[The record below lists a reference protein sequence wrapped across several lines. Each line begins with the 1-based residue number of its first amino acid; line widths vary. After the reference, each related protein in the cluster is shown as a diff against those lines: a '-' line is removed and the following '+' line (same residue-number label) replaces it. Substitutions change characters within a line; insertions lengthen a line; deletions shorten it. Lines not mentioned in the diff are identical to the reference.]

1 MKLIK
6 PSGNESGRLYNRNYI
21 CNKKINAKVARI
33 IDDVRREG
41 DKALLRYTRRF
52 DGVKL
57 KIKDLKVST
66 SEING
71 AYQDLNP
78 AIISSLKVVIENMT
92 KFYKKQL
99 KKSWRIKDKDIVLGE
114 MINPIDSVGIYIPA
128 GTAPLI
134 STVYMTVLP
143 AKVAGVE
150 RIVLVSPPN
159 KYNSINPHI
168 LAVANLLGVKE
179 VYKIGGA
186 QAIAALAFGTKTIPK
201 VSKIIGPGNPYV
213 TEAKRQVY
221 GYVDIDMLA
230 GPSEVVIIASRSV
243 DPKFVA
249 ADLAAQAEHA
259 GGFSILIT
267 TSKSMAKVIK
277 QFSDEGYVIKAKN
290 LDEAVD
296 IANRIAPEHLQL
308 MVKNPQKI
316 LKSIRNAGAVFLGQ
330 YSPTAVGDYIAGPSH
345 VLPTGGTA
353 KFFSGLSTH
362 DFLKSTHVISYSKKA
377 LENVAGDIEKIAA
390 LEGLTKHIESVKER
404 FK

>member
-1 MKLIK
+1 VKLIK

-243 DPKFVA
+243 DPKLVA